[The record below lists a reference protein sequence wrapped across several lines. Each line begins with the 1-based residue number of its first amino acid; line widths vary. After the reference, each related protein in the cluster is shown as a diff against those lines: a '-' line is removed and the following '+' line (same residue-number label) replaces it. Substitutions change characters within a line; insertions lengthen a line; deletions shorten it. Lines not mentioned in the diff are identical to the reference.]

1 MQTDL
6 RQMVCLDGKWT
17 ELVQDQTEWRFLAL
31 TGLKFWVLLPQ

>member
-1 MQTDL
+1 MNTDF

-31 TGLKFWVLLPQ
+31 TGLNLRVLLLQ